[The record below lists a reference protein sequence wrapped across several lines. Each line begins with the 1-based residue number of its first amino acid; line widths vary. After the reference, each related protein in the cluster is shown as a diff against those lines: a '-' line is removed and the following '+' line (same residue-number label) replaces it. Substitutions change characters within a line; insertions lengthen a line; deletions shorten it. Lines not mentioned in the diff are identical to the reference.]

1 MKGWAVLKQT
11 ELKQG
16 KKEPC
21 DTSEPGQNPRENRCV
36 CVRAK
41 CNQTPTET
49 LWQPLIHKLNLNME
63 MYDVNDLT
71 EGLDFF

>member
-1 MKGWAVLKQT
+1 MLKQT

-21 DTSEPGQNPRENRCV
+21 DTSEPGQNPRENRV

-41 CNQTPTET
+41 CNQTPTEI
-49 LWQPLIHKLNLNME
+49 LWQPLIHNLNLNME
-63 MYDVNDLT
+63 MYDVNDLR
-71 EGLDFF
+71 EGLVFF